1 MQAKMESLP
10 DGQKWFIN
18 SMRRLGYRS
27 SRGGVCR
34 GLSSLFMVYCLNNK
48 ADSFFTM
55 LDFINENRHLIKRE
69 EINALWARIAKN
81 PQEELTETEKLLLEA
96 ASFCEMVEI
105 LQQPRHY
112 SQLFPN
118 ELAIRTQEVEE
129 TLSIL
134 GLDKWKNEYDIEE
147 LSNQVPEKGKFYAKF
162 TPEGLDYVFINPK
175 GDEVRGTL
183 LAEELNTVF
192 KSSEQEQPF
201 KTLNASFKKVIDLIE
216 KKNGHQVSPEYFQRK
231 NIFPAGDVC
240 GIYNNESLEKLIQ
253 SFTEI
258 APQYQP
264 ITFSLTACNHAI
276 ELTYVN
282 NQWVAFDPNR
292 KFKFFN
298 NDPSPVKEIAAF
310 ITGAY
315 KPLAKKDNKGEYI
328 GIVFTASVNNQDQAL
343 KVKEA
348 MTSIQVNSDI
358 HKTGFSD
365 VRRVDADGKTWAEIA
380 AKSDNLVAIK
390 KIVAGLMDNDDVVKL
405 ILDNLTPSVSTSLSI
420 RRKKR
425 EVYDYFIGKLKEY
438 ELELT
443 NLGERD
449 IDTILAEFTSQP
461 LNDFK
466 LLYQQLSPKLSQEQL
481 AATLEQCLMGSV
493 YNNNKMVLDYLLDD
507 VCQIKSPN
515 RELKLLEYAILCE
528 KPDLA
533 LAQIQKL
540 DVLKAEEALSELNI
554 QAYDRLLNGTFAKHL
569 QNQKQNPYFMFV
581 VEINKGITLKEEQL
595 SRASAEH
602 GNIPIL
608 IKQGNTIMIYGLSKE
623 NKWQLNT
630 LKNPSSEVMQEID
643 KLQFGSD
650 VSITQGALH
659 REIRRSNLHITST
672 TTLLL
677 SAVKSR
683 NVGLLNKLI
692 EKGVDLNI
700 PNKQGFT
707 PLMLA
712 CRHGFDDI
720 VQILLANGAKTA
732 LTDKKGNTV
741 LHHACIEG
749 YTNIAQQIIS
759 SNPELINLLNTEKVS
774 PLVYAISLHE
784 DIELT
789 QLLLANKAEANLASL
804 YLACV
809 KGRLGAFEVLLEHD
823 PSILKNDSRFILAAV
838 NSGNEKLV
846 KLLLEPKLP
855 EHQIDYEPLPL
866 FRIACKN
873 GNADIARIFAERHP
887 DILKSPEAEM
897 AFLIACSMGNL
908 GVVKLFVEKLGV
920 EYIETI
926 TNKNNDAL
934 TFAIIEGRTNVAE
947 YLLDCCPNFNRA
959 IKTDPKWL
967 TYIVREGH
975 LPLLE
980 LVANKYHVDI
990 KMQDSEGISAIHRAC
1005 EKGHIELVK
1014 WLVEKDHSVLETPLP
1029 DGRTPLFLA
1038 LSLKDNPGV
1047 ASYLIEQGANIYA
1060 VDQDLNTAIHDACTF
1075 AMNDTLH
1082 SAITRRVE
1090 THQEE
1095 VIAEIKKM
1103 AELRN
1108 AKAQTPLMFA
1118 VVFNNPS
1125 LVSLF
1130 LECKADITLVD
1141 QMGNNALHL
1150 LCKNAKD
1157 KDAAKEMLKII
1168 LYTNPELLNTI
1179 NGAGMTPLM
1188 LVAQSGRVDIF
1199 KILLK
1204 FDPPYVRSDEKTIFD
1219 CSPNEETT
1227 RQLLQAIIE
1236 GSKNNQ
1242 DQLKQLIEV
1251 ELKKQHISLVLPM
1264 LMAVYDPQFTLNIL
1278 SKIVA
1283 MGSDT
1288 QPFKS
1293 KAIQEKAKAE
1303 IVPLLSFLSE
1313 CIGKYEI
1320 NISSDDIDSFVNAIR
1335 KLMQTEDEQD
1345 YLMVKEHIEGVTSK
1359 IKETVKIQ
1367 EPTPSDNNPY
1377 RMFQPAT
1384 NAPVIQPQKT
1394 SESGLSFSPGGNN
1407 DTNS

>member
-1 MQAKMESLP
+1 MQVKMERLP
-10 DGQKWFIN
+10 SGQKWFIN
-18 SMRRLGYRS
+18 SMKRLGYRGN
-27 SRGGVCR
+27 RNGVCH
-34 GLSSLFMVYCLNNK
+34 GLATLFMVYCQNNK
-48 ADSFFTM
+48 ADSFFNILVFM
-55 LDFINENRHLIKRE
+55 NENRHLIKRE
-69 EINALWARIAKN
+69 AIDALRARIAKN
-81 PQEELTETEKLLLEA
+81 PQGELTETEKQLLEV
-96 ASFCEMVEI
+96 ASFCETVEI
-105 LQQPRHY
+105 LQHPMHY
-112 SQLFPN
+112 PQLFPN
-118 ELAIRTQEVEE
+118 ELAIQTQDVEE
-129 TLSIL
+129 SLSVL
-134 GLDKWKNEYDIEE
+134 GLDTWNNEYYIEE
-147 LSNQVPEKGKFYAKF
+147 LAEQVLEKGKFYAKF
-162 TPEGLDYVFINPK
+162 TSTGLDYVFINPT
-175 GDEVRGTL
+175 GDEIRGTL
-183 LAEELNTVF
+183 LAEDLNTVF
-192 KSSEQEQPF
+192 KSSEQHETSF
-201 KTLNASFKKVIDLIE
+201 KTLNTSFKKVIDLIE
-216 KKNGHQVSPEYFQRK
+216 KKNGHQVNPEYFRKK
-231 NIFPAGDVC
+231 NIFSAGDVC
-240 GIYNNESLEKLIQ
+240 GVYNQESLEKLIQ
-253 SFTEI
+253 SFAKI

-264 ITFSLTACNHAI
+264 VSFSISACRHAV

-282 NQWVAFDPNR
+282 NQWVVFDPNR
-292 KFKFFN
+292 KFKLFN
-298 NDPSPVKEIAAF
+298 NDPSSAKEMAAL
-310 ITGAY
+310 ILGTY
-315 KPLAKKDNKGEYI
+315 KSLAKDNKGEYL
-328 GIVFTASVNNQDQAL
+328 GLSFAVSVNNKDNAL

-348 MTSIQVNSDI
+348 IDSIQANTDI

-365 VRRVDADGKTWAEIA
+365 LRRIDADGKTWAEIA
-380 AKSDNLVAIK
+380 TKTDNLIAIK
-390 KIVAGLMDNDDVVKL
+390 KMVAGLMDDDDVIKL
-405 ILDNLTPSVSTSLSI
+405 ILNNFASSI

-425 EVYDYFIGKLKEY
+425 DVYNYFIDKLKEFG
-438 ELELT
+438 LELT
-443 NLGERD
+443 NLSEKD
-449 IDTILAEFTSQP
+449 IGTIIVEFTSQP
-461 LNDFK
+461 LNEFK
-466 LLYQQLSPKLSQEQL
+466 QLYQQLAPKLGQEQL
-481 AATLEQCLMGSV
+481 TLTLERCLINSV
-493 YNNNKMVLDYLLDD
+493 SNNNKLVLDYLLDD
-507 VCQIKSPN
+507 VCQLKSPD
-515 RELKLLEYAILCE
+515 RELKLLECAILCE

-540 DVLKAEEALSELNI
+540 DALKEEEALSELNI
-554 QAYDRLLNGTFAKHL
+554 QAYGRLLNGTFAKYL
-569 QNQKQNPYFMFV
+569 QNQKQKPYPMYLA
-581 VEINKGITLKEEQL
+581 EINMGVILQEEQL
-595 SRASAEH
+595 RSVSEKY

-623 NKWQLNT
+623 NKWQLNP

-643 KLQFGSD
+643 KLQFGG
-650 VSITQGALH
+650 VGSINLGELH
-659 REIRRSNLHITST
+659 KEIRKNNLHITST
-672 TTLLL
+672 TSLLF

-683 NVGLLNKLI
+683 NVELLNKII

-926 TNKNNDAL
+926 TNKNNNAL

-1095 VIAEIKKM
+1095 TIAEIKKM

-1251 ELKKQHISLVLPM
+1251 EVKKQHISLVLPM
-1264 LMAVYDPQFTLNIL
+1264 LMAVYEPQFTLNIL

-1313 CIGKYEI
+1313 CIEKYEI

-1359 IKETVKIQ
+1359 VKETVKIQ